1 MSSCVALGSLA
12 KRDRIREIAEL
23 DMFELGDSARIC
35 RFSSEIA
42 AHLSVPHA

>member
-42 AHLSVPHA
+42 AHLSVLHA

>member
-12 KRDRIREIAEL
+12 KRDRIREVAEL

-35 RFSSEIA
+35 RFSSEMA
-42 AHLSVPHA
+42 AHLSVSRA